1 MSVPSER
8 SDEPAPRWGLLA
20 ATSLG
25 FAVVQLD
32 VSVVNVAIKPI
43 GVTLGG
49 GVSALQ
55 WVVSA
60 YTITFAALI
69 LTAGTLGDRIGAR
82 RVYLAGFAVFIVASL
97 ACGAAPSL
105 GVLIG
110 ARAMQGIG
118 AAVLVPCSLTLLN
131 HAHPDARQRGRA
143 IGIWAAGASV
153 ALSGGPLIGGAL
165 IAAIDWRAIF
175 LINVPIGLLG
185 VVLTLRHAADTPRSG
200 SRAVDIPGQLTAI
213 LGLALLAGS
222 VIEGGATSFRS
233 WPILAGLL
241 AALLLAGA
249 FVLIEHRR
257 REPMLPLGLF
267 RIPTFRD
274 AASIGVLINIAF
286 YGLIFVLSLFF
297 QRAQGRSPLQ
307 TGLAFAPMTAIVM
320 GANVMAGRA
329 SSGRAA
335 RPTLIL
341 GAALLAAGSLSL
353 LGTGPGSAYAALV
366 APLMAIG
373 FGLGLIVPIITSA
386 LLGSVDSSRSGLA
399 AGTLNTAR
407 QAGSVLGVAVLGSL
421 AGSGL
426 THGLHVALIIT
437 AAIAISVILLGV
449 RLRLAP
455 PDTPR

>member
-1 MSVPSER
+1 VTRER
-8 SDEPAPRWGLLA
+8 SDTPAPRWGLLA

-32 VSVVNVAIKPI
+32 VSVVNVAIRPI

-82 RVYLAGFAVFIVASL
+82 RVYLAGFAVFIVASM

-110 ARAMQGIG
+110 ARAVQGVG
-118 AAVLVPCSLTLLN
+118 AAILVPCSLTLLN

-143 IGIWAAGASV
+143 VGLWSAGASV
-153 ALSGGPLIGGAL
+153 ALSGGPLVGGLL
-165 IAAIDWRAIF
+165 IAAIGWRAIF
-175 LINVPIGLLG
+175 FINVPIGLLG
-185 VVLTLRHAADTPRSG
+185 VALTLRHAADTPRSG
-200 SRAVDIPGQLTAI
+200 SRAADLPGQLTAI

-222 VIEGGATSFRS
+222 VIEGGATSFTS
-233 WPILAGLL
+233 WPVLVGLL
-241 AALLLAGA
+241 TALVVSGA
-249 FVLIEHRR
+249 FVLVERRR

-274 AASIGVLINIAF
+274 SALIGLLINVAF
-286 YGLIFVLSLFF
+286 YGLIFLLSLFF
-297 QRAQGRSPLQ
+297 QQAQGRSALQ
-307 TGLAFAPMTAIVM
+307 TGLAFAPMTAVVM
-320 GANVMAGRA
+320 VANVTAGRA

-335 RPTLIL
+335 RPTLTL
-341 GAALLAAGSLSL
+341 GAALVAVACLSL
-353 LGTGPGSAYAALV
+353 LDAGPGSAYVALLV
-366 APLMAIG
+366 PLMAIG
-373 FGLGLIVPIITSA
+373 FGIGLIVPIITSA
-386 LLGSVDSSRSGLA
+386 LLGSVESSRSGLA

-407 QAGSVLGVAVLGSL
+407 QAGSVLGVAILGSL

-426 THGLHVALIIT
+426 THGLHVALIIC
-437 AAIAISVILLGV
+437 AAIAVAVIVISL
-449 RLRLAP
+449 RLRSAP
-455 PDTPR
+455 PAAPP